1 MNFMLQESPVGVPPP
16 AGFSDGD
23 LSWIKAIAEERL
35 GQAISDISIH
45 DYSGQGG
52 LSGAALKVVR
62 LKTCEDTIKSFVI
75 KTITDADLSR
85 SKRLGN
91 ARESYF
97 YHFLAPLLSSR
108 NVNIPDVLFAYGDM
122 STGSKT
128 IILEDLS
135 IECIQSGYFFG
146 QGSPLNWNKDLNAI
160 LQVYHSRCNS
170 ADIVPSY
177 HSATMESIA
186 MMTFRN
192 AANMHATFWMDR
204 SLLKDSYSWLRG
216 QSWLTGG
223 DELSWVQAQASVQVA
238 WKKLMATMHTGVSTV
253 VWDPSL
259 LRCIKASVEK
269 ISWQDYSSTVSSVDY
284 RWTLVHGKR
293 P

>member
-1 MNFMLQESPVGVPPP
+1 MNFMQQESPVGLPPP
-16 AGFSDGD
+16 SDFGDGD
-23 LSWIKAIAEERL
+23 LSWIKAIAEKKL
-35 GQAISDISIH
+35 GQAISDISMH

-62 LKTCEDTIKSFVI
+62 LRTCEDTMKSFII

-97 YHFLAPLLSSR
+97 YHFLAPMLSTR

-122 STGSKT
+122 STGGKT

-135 IECIQSGYFFG
+135 IDCIQSGYFFG

-160 LQVYHSRCNS
+160 LQVYHSRCS
-170 ADIVPSY
+170 SVDTPSD
-177 HSATMESIA
+177 HSATMELIA

-204 SLLKDSYSWLRG
+204 SLLNDSYSWLRG
-216 QSWLTGG
+216 HSWLTGV

-238 WKKLMATMHTGVSTV
+238 WEKLMTRIQSGVSTV
-253 VWDPSL
+253 VWDPNL

-269 ISWQDYSSTVSSVDY
+269 ISWQDYSSTVSSADY

>member
-170 ADIVPSY
+170 ADIVP
-177 HSATMESIA
+177 TMESIA